1 MTGPRGASSTSLDDV
16 IPGRQY
22 YHVNRRTAKPIR
34 HATEEAG
41 SHFFF
46 STSRAAR
53 PRGSTW
59 TPPERIKVVESESP
73 EDGTMSSKPIA
84 LVNARVIG
92 ADRAVI
98 ENGALVI
105 RDGVIVDVG
114 TRGSVEIPEDA
125 EVIDVGG
132 RTVMP
137 GLIDAHMHLTG
148 MRTGDLVKEPLIT
161 PFGVFIARA
170 VRDLE
175 ALINAGFT
183 TIGDAGS
190 LVALHLKYAVAEGS
204 VTGPRIVAAGL
215 PLSQTFG
222 HGDVHYLPVEWVDYR
237 TTRKLTPLATL
248 ICDGVDEC
256 RKAARYALR
265 EGADYIKIMTSGGVL
280 SEKDRPEYVQFTL
293 NEIRAIVEEA
303 EAAGRFVHAHAQGS
317 KGIMNAIEGGVK
329 VIAHA
334 IFMDDEA
341 IEEAKERSVI
351 VIPTFSIVER
361 LLEIGA
367 EAGIP
372 EWGLK
377 KAEEVHE
384 IHMENIRRAYRA
396 GVKIAAGTDFI
407 GGPFKHGENALE
419 IQLLVERI
427 GMSPMEAIIA
437 ATRNAAEAVGLASR
451 IGTLTKGKLADV
463 IVVDGN
469 PLVDVKILREA
480 DKILMVIKEGVI
492 VKDLLRATQR
502 ARR

>member
-1 MTGPRGASSTSLDDV
+1 MESVKKAIMPTLSRRGV
-16 IPGRQY
+16 
-22 YHVNRRTAKPIR
+22 
-34 HATEEAG
+34 
-41 SHFFF
+41 
-46 STSRAAR
+46 
-53 PRGSTW
+53 
-59 TPPERIKVVESESP
+59 
-73 EDGTMSSKPIA
+73 MSSKPIA

-92 ADRAVI
+92 ADEAVI

-105 RDGVIVDVG
+105 KDRIIVDVG
-114 TRGSVEIPEDA
+114 TRGAVEIPEDA
-125 EVIDVGG
+125 EIIDVGG

-161 PFGVFIARA
+161 PFGVFVARA

-190 LVALHLKYAVAEGS
+190 LVALHLKYAVAEGT
-204 VTGPRIVAAGL
+204 VIGPRIVAAGL

-222 HGDVHYLPVEWVDYR
+222 HGDVHYLPIEWVDYR

-293 NEIRAIVEEA
+293 EEIRAIVEEA

-317 KGIMNAIEGGVK
+317 RGIRNAIEGGVR
-329 VIAHA
+329 VVAHA
-334 IFMDDEA
+334 IYMDDEA
-341 IEEAKERSVI
+341 IEEAKERDVI

-361 LLEIGA
+361 LLEIGTK
-367 EAGIP
+367 AGIP

-377 KAEEVHE
+377 KAEEVRE
-384 IHMENIRRAYRA
+384 IHVENIKKAYRA
-396 GVKIAAGTDFI
+396 GVKIAVGTDFI

-419 IQLLVERI
+419 LQLLVEKL
-427 GMSPMEAIIA
+427 GMSPMEAITA
-437 ATRNAAEAVGLASR
+437 ATRSAAEAVGLASR
-451 IGTLTKGKLADV
+451 VGTLARGKLADV
-463 IVVDGN
+463 IVVNGN
-469 PLVDVKILREA
+469 PLNDVKVLGDPANIVV
-480 DKILMVIKEGVI
+480 VIKEGTI
-492 VKDLLRATQR
+492 VKNLLRE
-502 ARR
+502 